1 MESGVNPNVQ
11 HFFLGVAGAFTA
23 YFALYR
29 ESRFRDFFTDPRQ
42 YWNTFV
48 FDLVFFLFCG
58 GLVATFLIAPENSKE
73 AFMAGISWQG
83 LVGGVLAGNE
93 LKTVKEARIV
103 QRARASVGNPNP

>member
-1 MESGVNPNVQ
+1 VDS
-11 HFFLGVAGAFTA
+11 HLKYFLLGVGGAFSA

-58 GLVATFLIAPENSKE
+58 GLIATFLVDPQNAKE

-93 LKTVKEARIV
+93 LKTVNEAKAVR
-103 QRARASVGNPNP
+103 RAQTRKPKP

>member
-1 MESGVNPNVQ
+1 MDSRL
-11 HFFLGVAGAFTA
+11 HFFLLGVAGAFTA

-29 ESRFRDFFTDPRQ
+29 ESRFKDFFNDPRH

-58 GLVATFLIAPENSKE
+58 GLVATFLLDPQNHKE

-83 LVGGVLAGNE
+83 LVGGVLAGTE
-93 LKTVKEARIV
+93 LKIARAARMV
-103 QRARASVGNPNP
+103 QRARGDTKP